1 MKEEIDYNSKILN
14 FLAMTDINDQ
24 ELAVKYLE
32 ENDWDESKAANKF
45 LNEINENQNNNNI
58 INENIDQNIIFNDS
72 NRSTNELFN
81 ENRLENNLELN
92 NNNQN
97 ENIFYKY
104 CIKLPYQFIL
114 NCCSE
119 NRAVSKEDERKL
131 FQLLPNLMD
140 DFVEYCH
147 LIKRKIGIIIFYDGN
162 CINFLKSLFTQI
174 SRSTNIMNLMKENF
188 TIYPI
193 LDNTK
198 DGNKIQDL
206 IIDENNNELLLPA
219 FIFCFNKQNNKNTY
233 LNPILNKNH
242 VIYTLEGET
251 TDKNAFYSALRETS
265 NKYLNQNKNDI
276 NTSNSLD
283 KSFGLLT
290 DGEILNQQKFEMEEL
305 ERKAQMK
312 EDQIKQEKKEEEL
325 IEKEIEQRK
334 KEALE
339 KIVEEPDI
347 DNPDVTT
354 ICFRYPDGERTKN
367 RRFLKGHKIQNLYDY
382 VASLGEEIYTEKENK
397 NFSLFQPF
405 PPKKYE
411 MMENT
416 LEQESLVPNA
426 VIQIKEK

>member
-1 MKEEIDYNSKILN
+1 LYNLSNKDNNNL
-14 FLAMTDINDQ
+14 INDNI
-24 ELAVKYLE
+24 E
-32 ENDWDESKAANKF
+32 
-45 LNEINENQNNNNI
+45 QNN
-58 INENIDQNIIFNDS
+58 IFNES

-92 NNNQN
+92 NNDQN

-104 CIKLPYQFIL
+104 FIKLPYQFIL

-140 DFVEYCH
+140 DFVEFCH

-219 FIFCFNKQNNKNTY
+219 FIFCFNKQNNKNPY

-251 TDKNAFYSALRETS
+251 TDINAFYSALKETS

-312 EDQIKQEKKEEEL
+312 EEQLKQEKKEEEL
-325 IEKEIEQRK
+325 IEKEIEKRK

-347 DNPDVTT
+347 DNPDATT
-354 ICFRYPDGERTKN
+354 ICFRYPDGERTMN
-367 RRFLKGHKIQNLYDY
+367 RRFLKSHKIQNLYDY
-382 VASLGEEIYTEKENK
+382 VASLGDEIYTEKENK
-397 NFSLFQPF
+397 NFSLYQPF

-411 MMENT
+411 NMENT

-426 VIQIKEK
+426 VIQIREE

>member
-1 MKEEIDYNSKILN
+1 MKLMKIKLQYY
-14 FLAMTDINDQ
+14 II
-24 ELAVKYLE
+24 YP
-32 ENDWDESKAANKF
+32 
-45 LNEINENQNNNNI
+45 NNNI
-58 INENIDQNIIFNDS
+58 INDNIDQNNIYNDS

-92 NNNQN
+92 NINQN

-140 DFVEYCH
+140 DFVEFCH

-162 CINFLKSLFTQI
+162 CVNFLKSLFTQI
-174 SRSTNIMNLMKENF
+174 SRSTNIMNLIKENF
-188 TIYPI
+188 SIYPV

-219 FIFCFNKQNNKNTY
+219 FIFCFNKQNNKNPY

-251 TDKNAFYSALRETS
+251 TDINAFYLALKETS

-290 DGEILNQQKFEMEEL
+290 DGEILDQQKFEMEEL
-305 ERKAQMK
+305 ERKTQMK
-312 EDQIKQEKKEEEL
+312 EEQLKQE
-325 IEKEIEQRK
+325 K

-347 DNPDVTT
+347 NNPDATT

-367 RRFLKGHKIQNLYDY
+367 RRFLKSHKIQNLYDY
-382 VASLGEEIYTEKENK
+382 VASLGDEIYTEKENK
-397 NFSLFQPF
+397 NFSLYQPF

-411 MMENT
+411 DMENT

-426 VIQIKEK
+426 VIQIREE

>member
-162 CINFLKSLFTQI
+162 CINFLKIYIPFWITQKMEI
-174 SRSTNIMNLMKENF
+174 KS
-188 TIYPI
+188 
-193 LDNTK
+193 
-198 DGNKIQDL
+198 KI
-206 IIDENNNELLLPA
+206 
-219 FIFCFNKQNNKNTY
+219 
-233 LNPILNKNH
+233 
-242 VIYTLEGET
+242 
-251 TDKNAFYSALRETS
+251 
-265 NKYLNQNKNDI
+265 
-276 NTSNSLD
+276 
-283 KSFGLLT
+283 
-290 DGEILNQQKFEMEEL
+290 
-305 ERKAQMK
+305 
-312 EDQIKQEKKEEEL
+312 
-325 IEKEIEQRK
+325 
-334 KEALE
+334 
-339 KIVEEPDI
+339 
-347 DNPDVTT
+347 
-354 ICFRYPDGERTKN
+354 
-367 RRFLKGHKIQNLYDY
+367 
-382 VASLGEEIYTEKENK
+382 
-397 NFSLFQPF
+397 
-405 PPKKYE
+405 
-411 MMENT
+411 
-416 LEQESLVPNA
+416 
-426 VIQIKEK
+426 